1 MANFYTDVNI
11 NPDSPMNVRVQPRVR
26 TVQFG
31 DGYEMS
37 VQDGLNADLR
47 IYDLTFTNVTTA
59 QADTINNFLTARKGV
74 ESFDWQAPFTT
85 TTKKYKCSSWVRKYL
100 HANIETVTAQFREVA
115 IP

>member
-1 MANFYTDVNI
+1 MANFNTDENI

-59 QADTINNFLTARKGV
+59 QADSINNFIAMGPNVSAIFSLTLYYIYLDFRPKM
-74 ESFDWQAPFTT
+74 
-85 TTKKYKCSSWVRKYL
+85 KKQPRTNAYIS
-100 HANIETVTAQFREVA
+100 
-115 IP
+115 

>member
-1 MANFYTDVNI
+1 MANFNTDVNI

-47 IYDLTFTNVTTA
+47 VYDLTFTNVTTA
-59 QADTINNFLTARKGV
+59 QADSINNFLTARKGV
-74 ESFDWQAPFTT
+74 ESFDWQPPTR
-85 TTKKYKCSSWVRKYL
+85 SSSSKFVCDSWERTLVQP
-100 HANIETVTAQFREVA
+100 NIETINTTFREVA
-115 IP
+115 KP